1 MSVQRDTGCVFVMVC
16 ITLVT
21 LLLPPAAAS
30 LHKNTLEEAVS
41 AVMGGGKE
49 TLSRAR
55 RFVPF
60 PSGSNINFEF
70 GLTLP
75 TGVPVGLSSVS
86 FIAVLLFN
94 LPDNTI
100 SFARNYEQVASDR
113 IHFYNH
119 LESFLSRIPP
129 DAYAFLTLSL
139 GYNGQACT
147 LRSVCEVAESPFQHD
162 LYGDLINLLL
172 SASNGVDPNKEY
184 DEYQLA
190 EYYGKSYGDCGE
202 IYPACPNS
210 VLDTISNAF

>member
-1 MSVQRDTGCVFVMVC
+1 MSVQRYTSCVFGMVC

-30 LHKNTLEEAVS
+30 LHKNTLEEAAS
-41 AVMGGGKE
+41 AVTGGGKE

-70 GLTLP
+70 GLSLP
-75 TGVPVGLSSVS
+75 TGVPVGLSEVQ
-86 FIAVLLFN
+86 FIAVLVFN

-100 SFARNYEQVASDR
+100 AFGRNYEQVASDR

-119 LESFLSRIPP
+119 LESFLS
-129 DAYAFLTLSL
+129 SL

-172 SASNGVDPNKEY
+172 SATNGVDPNKEY

-210 VLDTISNAF
+210 VLDTISTAF